1 MQFFSSIVGYLTNLF
16 VLLMLCSLDATNILS
31 SIMQTRRAVAAAVM
45 VGSSPKRNVV
55 RKVSSVTP
63 SPSRKK
69 IKISSSC
76 HHDIRNELTEVVLSH
91 FNKGSND
98 GDINTITIGGWCLI
112 DGLVHCSTASDGI
125 LLPLIR
131 EHGVPSFYLDHL
143 KNVNSTTSQ
152 NAANDGY
159 ESFRSLCRIVSGQ
172 QLAGSA
178 AKSIWRRLLNV
189 VEASEDDT
197 TNLTPERILQYER
210 DIESL
215 RRPAGLSNAKCKTI
229 IAIANVFQDGTLSD
243 GIILGGEATD
253 DVVRNLLLGIKG
265 IGPWSVDMLL
275 LFQCQK
281 SDVLPIGDLAFR
293 NGTRNLWKVKNGKA
307 KGGGLCPKKDREKI
321 EKYHKPFAPYR
332 SLSSYYM
339 YKCSGIKD

>member
-1 MQFFSSIVGYLTNLF
+1 M
-16 VLLMLCSLDATNILS
+16 
-31 SIMQTRRAVAAAVM
+31 
-45 VGSSPKRNVV
+45 
-55 RKVSSVTP
+55 
-63 SPSRKK
+63 
-69 IKISSSC
+69 
-76 HHDIRNELTEVVLSH
+76 
-91 FNKGSND
+91 
-98 GDINTITIGGWCLI
+98 I

-131 EHGVPSFYLDHL
+131 KHGIPSFYIDHL
-143 KNVNSTTSQ
+143 KNTNANSIATQ
-152 NAANDGY
+152 NAATVNDGY
-159 ESFRSLCRIVSGQ
+159 EPFRSLCRIVSGQ

-178 AKSIWRRLLNV
+178 AKTIWRRLLNV
-189 VEASEDDT
+189 VDASEDDT

-210 DIESL
+210 DTESL

-229 IAIANVFQDGTLSD
+229 LAVATAFQDGTLSD
-243 GIILGGEATD
+243 SILLGGEATD

-293 NGTRNLWKVKNGKA
+293 NGTRNIWKVKNGKA

-321 EKYHKPFAPYR
+321 EKYHEPFAPYR

-339 YKCSGIKD
+339 YKCSGMKD

>member
-1 MQFFSSIVGYLTNLF
+1 
-16 VLLMLCSLDATNILS
+16 
-31 SIMQTRRAVAAAVM
+31 M
-45 VGSSPKRNVV
+45 VGSSSRKRNVV

-69 IKISSSC
+69 IKISSC
-76 HHDIRNELTEVVLSH
+76 NHDIRNELIEVVLSH
-91 FNKGSND
+91 INKDFND
-98 GDINTITIGGWCLI
+98 EDINTKTIGGWCLI
-112 DGLVHCSTASDGI
+112 DGLVHCSTASDEI

-131 EHGVPSFYLDHL
+131 EHGIPSLYIDHL
-143 KNVNSTTSQ
+143 KNTNSSQ
-152 NAANDGY
+152 NAATVNDGY
-159 ESFRSLCRIVSGQ
+159 ESFTRSLCRIVSGQ

-178 AKSIWRRLLNV
+178 AKTIWRRLLNV
-189 VEASEDDT
+189 VNASEDDT
-197 TNLTPERILQYER
+197 TNLTPERILQLIEEG

-229 IAIANVFQDGTLSD
+229 IAIATAFQDGTLSD
-243 GIILGGEATD
+243 GMILGGKATD

-281 SDVLPIGDLAFR
+281 SDILPIGDLAFR

-307 KGGGLCPKKDREKI
+307 KGGGLCQKKDKELI

-339 YKCSGIKD
+339 YKCSGMKD